1 MMKKVLCLLL
11 AVAMMA
17 MLLASCGSAPA
28 EETTSTSTDTSTE
41 AASTDADPTT
51 MYEGEEI
58 IIYIRMMDSQDKWF
72 RENIVT
78 GFQEEYGVTVTVK
91 TFETEADMMNVLQ
104 LDAEKGT
111 IGVVKTVG
119 SALNTFVQGDF
130 LMPVSDVS
138 TYDAAATET
147 KYDPATIK
155 AASDDEGNVWALPRK
170 QENFAMAYSI
180 SAVEDAVAN
189 WETQRDVIEAAFA
202 AENGVGL
209 PTDYAL
215 EADPNEWDWF
225 DLAVVGMYWGNTEI
239 NGVTQPRMAH
249 RAKIYEGTTFEIM
262 HKVFQIN
269 GTPEDMLDPTSAPV
283 VEAMKWEAFSVGN
296 NIYNPTMWEEM
307 WSGGGIWNGFANGS
321 VYLAFMS
328 QLDQFFIHG
337 GSNPEMTGYMVD
349 PADMGVATM
358 PRGVS
363 MELNDEG
370 QPVTTGTKATY
381 DNSWYW
387 SIPKDA
393 PNPELSLELINYIN
407 NEENH
412 AAEAATFGIMPVT
425 NEVLDNMDTL
435 IEEDWMREVFEVGQ
449 MQAAEGA
456 YSVPSATNWT
466 QISTAY
472 QEAWHDICVP
482 GDTST
487 VEAGLQA
494 LKDEITPLLD

>member
-1 MMKKVLCLLL
+1 MKKILSLLL

-17 MLLASCGSAPA
+17 MIFASCTPAPA
-28 EETTSTSTDTSTE
+28 EEATSTE
-41 AASTDADPTT
+41 TDAATDAATTDADPTT

-72 RENIVT
+72 RENTIAN
-78 GFQEEYGVTVTVK
+78 FQEEYGVTVTVK

-130 LMPVSDVS
+130 LMPISEVPS
-138 TYDAAATET
+138 YDAAATEE
-147 KYDPATIK
+147 KYFAKPLEVAT
-155 AASDDEGNVWALPRK
+155 DDEGNLWALPRK
-170 QENFAMAYSI
+170 MESYAMAYSI
-180 SAVEDAVAN
+180 SAVEDAAAN
-189 WETQRDVIEAAFA
+189 WETQRDVIEAAFE

-209 PTDYAL
+209 PTDYTL

-225 DLAVVGMYWGNTEI
+225 DLAVAGMYWGNTEI
-239 NGVTQPRMAH
+239 NGVTTPRIAH
-249 RAKIYEGTTFEIM
+249 RTKIYEGTTFEIM
-262 HKVFQIN
+262 CKVFQMN

-296 NIYNPTMWEEM
+296 DIYNPTMWEEM

-321 VYLAFMS
+321 VYLAFMT
-328 QLDQFFIHG
+328 QLDDFFLHG
-337 GSNPEMTGYMVD
+337 GSNPDMTGYLAD
-349 PADMGVATM
+349 PSDLGVSTM

-370 QPVTTGTKATY
+370 QPAITGTKEAY

-393 PNPELSLELINYIN
+393 PNPDLSLELINYIN
-407 NEENH
+407 NDENH
-412 AAEAATFGIMPVT
+412 AAEASTFGIMPVT
-425 NEVLDNMDTL
+425 NTVLDNLDSV
-435 IEEDWMREVFEVGQ
+435 IQEEWMSTIFATGQ
-449 MQAAEGA
+449 AQIDEGV
-456 YSVPSATNWT
+456 YGVPAATNWT

-472 QEAWHDICVP
+472 QEAWHEICLA

-487 VEAGLQA
+487 VEAGLEA
-494 LKDEITPLLD
+494 LKEEITPLLD